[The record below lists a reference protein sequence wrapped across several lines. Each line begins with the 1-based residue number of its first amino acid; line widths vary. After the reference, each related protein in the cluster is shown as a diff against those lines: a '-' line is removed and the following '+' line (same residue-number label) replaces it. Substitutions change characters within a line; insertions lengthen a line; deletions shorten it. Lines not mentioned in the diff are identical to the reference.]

1 MSLAADEAEL
11 LEPIKHAG
19 HGASAQ
25 LGEFR
30 ELGRAEGTVQLK
42 QVQGLA
48 LACAHADL
56 CGDLLVE
63 EHNCRNDFRQ
73 LLCNPL
79 RGLGRGLAHQTSPRY
94 PLGSPNNTK
103 TKMPAQTN
111 DLEAEPT
118 C

>member
-1 MSLAADEAEL
+1 
-11 LEPIKHAG
+11 
-19 HGASAQ
+19 
-25 LGEFR
+25 
-30 ELGRAEGTVQLK
+30 VQLK

-63 EHNCRNDFRQ
+63 EHNCRNDFPQ

-103 TKMPAQTN
+103 TKVPAQTN